1 MNNNINN
8 YTDIVY
14 LQRGGTSYILS
25 GINRYTNKKVAI
37 KIAIDRHK
45 QELII
50 NESNIL
56 SKIDHKNII
65 RFFDINSIKNDQ
77 LYIVTEFLEGE
88 TLQEYI
94 EKNGPLNYEKLLHI
108 FGEICNGLSYIHSL
122 EIVHKDFK
130 PRNIFLCSN
139 GDIKIIDFGLSAM
152 TTKTLESKPKN
163 KIKGTIDYM
172 SPAQILNP
180 NINEKYS
187 DIYSLGAVL
196 YFLAVGKT
204 MFTEQNI
211 NAKIRKKLL
220 GYCDTSCIAD
230 PNIKQLF
237 LDIMNEYH
245 NKSKTI
251 DQILKRIHTQ
261 KIINCWEYVKI

>member
-1 MNNNINN
+1 
-8 YTDIVY
+8 
-14 LQRGGTSYILS
+14 
-25 GINRYTNKKVAI
+25 
-37 KIAIDRHK
+37 
-45 QELII
+45 
-50 NESNIL
+50 
-56 SKIDHKNII
+56 
-65 RFFDINSIKNDQ
+65 
-77 LYIVTEFLEGE
+77 
-88 TLQEYI
+88 
-94 EKNGPLNYEKLLHI
+94 
-108 FGEICNGLSYIHSL
+108 
-122 EIVHKDFK
+122 
-130 PRNIFLCSN
+130 LCSN
-139 GDIKIIDFGLSAM
+139 GAIKIIDFGLSAL

-220 GYCDTSCIAD
+220 GYYDTSCIID